1 MNFCH
6 SSHCH
11 AHDCLCAMP
20 PAEAEAR
27 RLSRSSVACA
37 VADAWARLGRMPPS
51 ATFDDPL
58 WATLNDLELATRE
71 SPIRKVK

>member
-1 MNFCH
+1 
-6 SSHCH
+6 
-11 AHDCLCAMP
+11 
-20 PAEAEAR
+20 
-27 RLSRSSVACA
+27 
-37 VADAWARLGRMPPS
+37 MPPS